1 MHEVVAFSGVFL
13 GVLCRTLL
21 PYVEK
26 LRDALDRG
34 VKIAWDNRY
43 GYTASAALFLSF
55 VTSALAFPSIQIPSS
70 TPSLLYLLLIGFGYG
85 WGLNDALNKFLIDW
99 RETKNKIGK

>member
-1 MHEVVAFSGVFL
+1 VYEVVAFSGVFL

-26 LRDALDRG
+26 MREAMERG
-34 VKIAWDNRY
+34 ASIAWDSRY
-43 GYTASAALFLSF
+43 GYAASAALFLSF
-55 VTSALAFPSIQIPSS
+55 VTTALAFPSLQIPRS
-70 TPSLLYLLLIGFGYG
+70 TDLLYLLLIGFGYG

-99 RETKNKIGK
+99 REKGSTT